1 MRSAIRGRA
10 ATQWDDAEVPE
21 ASEPVDAV
29 PSGPVLVP
37 ERRLV
42 PALAVLVSMAVP
54 FILPPHLAPGPVLVL
69 VAIQGAFLVAVAVAD
84 PGRIDARNA
93 KVRALSL
100 ALVGVIAASAAWA
113 TGRLIYDLFA
123 KVPQSNDAGELLI
136 AGGVVWLE
144 MVIAFA
150 FVYWELDGGGPVERV
165 FAPRAKPDLAFPQ
178 HMNPELAADGWRP
191 IFGDHL
197 YLSVTNAMAF
207 SPTDVMPLVGWAKAA
222 MALQSVISVA
232 ILSLVVANSVNLM
245 G

>member
-1 MRSAIRGRA
+1 MPA
-10 ATQWDDAEVPE
+10 AP
-21 ASEPVDAV
+21 EPVD
-29 PSGPVLVP
+29 PTRSGPVLEP
-37 ERRLV
+37 ERRLL

-54 FILPPHLAPGPVLVL
+54 FLLPPHLAPGPVVLL

-84 PGRIDARNA
+84 PGRIDARSA

-123 KVPQSNDAGELLI
+123 KVPQSNDAGELLL
-136 AGGVVWLE
+136 AGGAVWVE

-150 FVYWELDGGGPVERV
+150 FVYWELDGGGPVERI
-165 FAPRAKPDLAFPQ
+165 FSPRAQPDLAFPQ
-178 HMNPELAADGWRP
+178 HMNPELAPAGWRP
-191 IFGDHL
+191 VFGDHL

-207 SPTDVMPLVGWAKAA
+207 SPTDVMPLTGWAKAV
-222 MALQSVISVA
+222 MALQSAISVA